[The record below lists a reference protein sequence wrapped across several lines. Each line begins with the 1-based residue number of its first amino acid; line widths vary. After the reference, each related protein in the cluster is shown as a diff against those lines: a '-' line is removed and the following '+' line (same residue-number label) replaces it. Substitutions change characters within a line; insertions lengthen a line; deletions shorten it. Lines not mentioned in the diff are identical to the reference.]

1 MPTDGFPIPD
11 LLLRAAY
18 LQVAKE
24 RKCYREKFTARTEH
38 IDAVKRILGPE
49 FAHIPADDIRDRIIT
64 CCKSPERHGG
74 GWSGTVNGHGP
85 TRIVKKMSPEY
96 TAAINSPEWR
106 RFRMDLIETFGGRC
120 AVCNSGA
127 ALEVHHRTYERL
139 GREEHF
145 DCNPVCAKC
154 HKVCDGR
161 RQREATLSPEPPLPG
176 F

>member
-49 FAHIPADDIRDRIIT
+49 FAHVPADDIRDRIIT

-85 TRIVKKMSPEY
+85 AKVVKNVSPEY
-96 TAAINSPEWR
+96 LDYLKSPKWHE
-106 RFRMDLIETFGGRC
+106 FRMELIEKFGGRC
-120 AVCNSGA
+120 AICNSGDP
-127 ALEVHHRTYERL
+127 LEVHHRHYDRL
-139 GREEHF
+139 FREEHF
-145 DCNPVCAKC
+145 DCIPVCPKC
-154 HKVCDGR
+154 HKVCDAR
-161 RQREATLSPEPPLPG
+161 RQRQSGSTPEPPLPG